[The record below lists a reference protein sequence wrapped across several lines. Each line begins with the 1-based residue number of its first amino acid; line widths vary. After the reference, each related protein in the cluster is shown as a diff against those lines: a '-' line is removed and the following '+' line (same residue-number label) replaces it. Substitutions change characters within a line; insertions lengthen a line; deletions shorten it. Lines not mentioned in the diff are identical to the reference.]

1 MMYTELG
8 QLIGQYALKIAKV
21 EEARGFA
28 RGENQLIVFYHD
40 TVASW
45 VFGRLLGQI
54 LPDDV
59 RNVHKRLCC
68 LRETYYSSSTVLEI
82 VTIEELVDGA
92 MGIRKA
98 GQKGMRYSPHVW
110 FLQAAAGSPI
120 DLGSGPAFDKIS
132 ERLAEPSDD
141 LRHSHAARFKDYWCR
156 CSLCSKWRI
165 VSYQM
170 YLEKRKATAV
180 FECSPDCSVPHTDEE
195 QAALDEES
203 LVLQ

>member
-1 MMYTELG
+1 M
-8 QLIGQYALKIAKV
+8 
-21 EEARGFA
+21 
-28 RGENQLIVFYHD
+28 
-40 TVASW
+40 
-45 VFGRLLGQI
+45 
-54 LPDDV
+54 
-59 RNVHKRLCC
+59 HKRLCC
-68 LRETYYSSSTVLEI
+68 LRETYYSSATVLEV

-120 DLGSGPAFDKIS
+120 DLGAGPQFDRIS

-141 LRHSHAARFKDYWCR
+141 LRHTHHNRFKDYWCR

-180 FECSPDCSVPHTDEE
+180 FQCSPSCETPQTDEE
-195 QAALDEES
+195 QAGLEENPDM
-203 LVLQ
+203 LQM